1 MNSQPN
7 EFLNYQ
13 TDARFLFARG
23 FSSDWIRDE
32 DYFLF
37 LWNSSENPVRIQMD
51 DREVMLP
58 PGSVSCSTYL
68 QSLEVLEKAPDSLV
82 TILFNREFYCVH
94 THDSEVSCTGLLFFG
109 SDVSP
114 VLMLDRPEKE
124 RFATLVD
131 VLEEEFSI
139 SDTNQEE
146 MLRILLKRFIIRCTR
161 LAKSQLL
168 KRSDRQS
175 DIDVIRTFNVLVEEH
190 FRTKKRVSDYAE
202 LMHKSPKTVTN
213 LFSRYSRNTPL
224 QVIHNRV
231 IMEAKRL
238 LVYTDK
244 AVKEVGYDLGYSD
257 PAQFSKLFKNH
268 TGKTTTE
275 FKATSKKLPIKKN

>member
-1 MNSQPN
+1 MKRYPC
-7 EFLNYQ
+7 EFVNHQ

-23 FSSDWIRDE
+23 FSPDWIRNE

-37 LWNSSENPVRIQMD
+37 LWNASTEPVRIRVD
-51 DREVMLP
+51 DRRVSLP
-58 PGSVSCSTYL
+58 AGSVSCSTYL
-68 QSLEVLEKAPDSLV
+68 QTLALVEDAPNSLV
-82 TILFNREFYCVH
+82 TVLFNREFYCVH
-94 THDSEVSCTGLLFFG
+94 TYDSEVSCTGLLFFG
-109 SDVSP
+109 SNVSP
-114 VLMLDRPEKE
+114 VLTLDPEEQE
-124 RFATLVD
+124 RFATLAE
-131 VLEEEFSI
+131 VLEEEFTIADPS
-139 SDTNQEE
+139 QEE

-175 DIDVIRTFNVLVEEH
+175 EIDVIRTFNVLVEEH

-224 QVIHNRV
+224 QVIHSRI

-244 AVKEVGYDLGYSD
+244 TVKEIGYELGYSD

-268 TGKTTTE
+268 TGITTTE
-275 FKATSKKLPIKKN
+275 FKATAKDLPIRKN